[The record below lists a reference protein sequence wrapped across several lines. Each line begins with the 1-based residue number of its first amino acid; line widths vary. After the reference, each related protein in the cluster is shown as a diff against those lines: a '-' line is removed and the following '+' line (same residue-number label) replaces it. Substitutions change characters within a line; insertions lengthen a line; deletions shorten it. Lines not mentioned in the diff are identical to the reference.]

1 MFNGLMQIQIWHS
14 CLACCCSTKISE
26 PTDVSNHSP
35 RAHRPP
41 RIFQEK
47 LRCKPTAVSQPLKSL
62 WHSLSWVGRKP
73 RSQQGG
79 MSRAHQVNENLY
91 LAMWKEVSTQE
102 RWYLLTGYMGGG
114 LNTGTVASVF
124 SSLHPEG
131 SQFNFSLCVSGNSPT
146 AVSLLEFRVSDW
158 E

>member
-1 MFNGLMQIQIWHS
+1 
-14 CLACCCSTKISE
+14 
-26 PTDVSNHSP
+26 
-35 RAHRPP
+35 
-41 RIFQEK
+41 
-47 LRCKPTAVSQPLKSL
+47 
-62 WHSLSWVGRKP
+62 
-73 RSQQGG
+73 

-124 SSLHPEG
+124 SSLHPEA
-131 SQFNFSLCVSGNSPT
+131 SQFNFSLFVSGNSPT
-146 AVSLLEFRVSDW
+146 AVSLLELRVSDW